1 MNDLVAGLIR
11 WTLRLVV
18 VALGLV
24 VFLSLLC
31 AAALLAVGWGLRSVW
46 ARLTGRPVV
55 PWTMRMDPRTGWST
69 VYRNTA
75 RWSARGAAGAS
86 APADEA
92 QAPGM
97 RSRALPGARDVSDVE
112 AREVR

>member
-31 AAALLAVGWGLRSVW
+31 AAALLAVVWSLRAVW
-46 ARLTGRPVV
+46 ARVTGRPVM
-55 PWTMRMDPRTGWST
+55 PWAMRMDPRTGWST
-69 VYRNTA
+69 VYRSTA
-75 RWSARGAAGAS
+75 RWSARGAAAGA
-86 APADEA
+86 APADEP
-92 QAPGM
+92 APGV
-97 RSRALPGARDVSDVE
+97 RSRELPGARDVSDVE
-112 AREVR
+112 PREVR